1 MLKIVLCH
9 LLDHK
14 LLHCCLNETYTGE
27 GSPRLALS
35 PTPLIVLTSDMTL
48 CVSNL
53 AFDDQANIFA
63 HPAILP
69 SPHPANLN
77 MMKGVMEESLA
88 ILIKMARRIGG
99 AQRGWL
105 GHARGP
111 GTRGASGAV
120 KAKALHQR

>member
-1 MLKIVLCH
+1 MRHMYNMI
-9 LLDHK
+9 
-14 LLHCCLNETYTGE
+14 
-27 GSPRLALS
+27 GSPGRALS
-35 PTPLIVLTSDMTL
+35 PNPLIVLTSDMTL

-111 GTRGASGAV
+111 GTKVASGAV